1 MSSLLIKA
9 QVMGPSTDNET
20 YFLTS
25 NTAIHKGKHTMKNL
39 PIKTLMQT
47 HGLYASTTTTL
58 TAQEAS
64 QTTTS
69 VVEEAEEAPWLKV
82 YFASGSATVSAD
94 QAATLDRAVR
104 TFREGDPFVMI
115 VAGGADKVGDP
126 TANLGLSLQR
136 ATAVATALS
145 NRGIPIERLQ
155 VLGRGNSELQVAT
168 PDGVSEEQNRVV
180 EISWR

>member
-1 MSSLLIKA
+1 MTNLKLKSLMIA
-9 QVMGPSTDNET
+9 
-20 YFLTS
+20 
-25 NTAIHKGKHTMKNL
+25 
-39 PIKTLMQT
+39 
-47 HGLYASTTTTL
+47 ASLFAAPTIL
-58 TAQEAS
+58 AAQEATQS
-64 QTTTS
+64 ETPI
-69 VVEEAEEAPWLKV
+69 VEEAAEAPWLKV
-82 YFASGSATVSAD
+82 YFASGSASISAD

-126 TANLGLSLQR
+126 SENLSLSLQR
-136 ATAVATALS
+136 ASAVATALT

-168 PDGVSEEQNRVV
+168 ADGVSEEENRVV